1 MARLNRACYNA
12 PTMVKTAT
20 KKTSEKTPEKT
31 AVDFQKQF
39 VALER
44 ITEEF
49 EAGKYSLE
57 VGLKKFE
64 EGLALA
70 QELKDYLATVENKI
84 ESIKQNYNELTSE
97 DNHA

>member
-1 MARLNRACYNA
+1 MARLILACYNA
-12 PTMVKTAT
+12 PTMPKLSP
-20 KKTSEKTPEKT
+20 KKT

-39 VALER
+39 AALEK

-49 EAGKYSLE
+49 ESGKYSLE

-70 QELKDYLATVENKI
+70 QELKEYLATVENKI

-97 DNHA
+97 NTDA

>member
-1 MARLNRACYNA
+1 MARLIRACYNVRTMTKSA
-12 PTMVKTAT
+12 PKKTAI
-20 KKTSEKTPEKT
+20 
-31 AVDFQKQF
+31 DFQKQF
-39 VALER
+39 ASLEK
-44 ITEEF
+44 ITEDF

-97 DNHA
+97 NGET